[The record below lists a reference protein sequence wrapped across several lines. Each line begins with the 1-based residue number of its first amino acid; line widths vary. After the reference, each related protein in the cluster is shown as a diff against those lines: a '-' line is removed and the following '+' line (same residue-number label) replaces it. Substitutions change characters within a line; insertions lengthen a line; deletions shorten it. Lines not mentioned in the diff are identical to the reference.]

1 MAFMESSFDT
11 DVENAENLGIRQLT
25 QLQQEYPRFA
35 VGVAMENLKQDL
47 VAQERQRQMDNQ
59 PAPQSPDVITQTEQE
74 VMGML
79 AGGGQQPPMPQQGM
93 GISQLPADNMAMP
106 MAAEGGIVGFA
117 GKGPSMVK
125 ETPQMGSVSPKAVD
139 GAEIKKLADLYESLE
154 KSIANTTDPREK
166 SIRAGAL
173 RDLVKQMG
181 NQFPYVMQ
189 YLDSK
194 KGVVQPR
201 TQMAGGGIVALQE
214 GGLLKVGDIVEG
226 GETIVTIIPASRT
239 GTGEDIPVTQ
249 AEYDIYLESNI
260 LPPNRNANRRAN
272 PNALLGLEFDSSKE
286 ITESST
292 PEDILGKR
300 LQQVDE
306 VTGNVF
312 TGEGGLF
319 PELEKIVESD
329 DTWQRKLGKGTVAV
343 GEAGI
348 QGLLKS
354 LGILGADTEYGIRSL
369 GESLGGAGEQLDERT
384 AEQVEAARQQIT
396 ARTQQAI
403 NALEEERNA
412 ISNNPDMF
420 NTEEGKA
427 RLAEIGEEIANQTA
441 GLQAR
446 LDGLTNVPA
455 PTEALTETIT
465 SLPQQGFNLLD
476 SMFEQYE
483 KNVAAGEA
491 AREAERK
498 EALRRDIDAASNE
511 AIESQ
516 RGTLSDDDYKL
527 GQIAQAMFKG
537 QPGGQQSPP
546 PPEGEGSS
554 TETKR
559 SGLDKVLD
567 IASLL
572 GGAAGSSKGY
582 EAQSILNQQRQ
593 DRILEDQQAFELAKQ
608 QALLD
613 QRTEERQLIEDQ
625 RLAIARAGA
634 MADIDLGQ
642 IMLDPA
648 VRQKRE
654 ELIEKHDV
662 FFGGY
667 DEEAVE
673 RELNVFILQLLNQR
687 RQEVGALYDT
697 MQSGGGSATP
707 PVSTEGFGE
716 LRVN

>member
-79 AGGGQQPPMPQQGM
+79 AGGGQQPLMPQQGM

-260 LPPNRNANRRAN
+260 LPPNRNANRTASSEKGI
-272 PNALLGLEFDSSKE
+272 PAALER
-286 ITESST
+286 ST
-292 PEDILGKR
+292 PEDILAKR

-306 VTGNVF
+306 ATGNVF
-312 TGEGGLF
+312 TGEGGLMQ
-319 PELEKIVESD
+319 ELQAIAADPAYDSWWK
-329 DTWQRKLGKGTVAV
+329 QLGASGVAATEAV
-343 GEAGI
+343 G

-354 LGILGADTEYGIRSL
+354 LGILGADAEYL
-369 GESLGGAGEQLDERT
+369 GRGVTDAIVGGGEKLDERT
-384 AEQVEAARQQIT
+384 AEQIEAARQQIT
-396 ARTQQAI
+396 AQTQQAI
-403 NALEEERNA
+403 SALEEERNA

-427 RLAEIGEEIANQTA
+427 RLAEIGEEIANRTA
-441 GLQAR
+441 GLQSR
-446 LDGLTNVPA
+446 LDELANVPV

-498 EALRRDIDAASNE
+498 EALRRDRDAASNE

-527 GQIAQAMFKG
+527 GQIAQAMFQG
-537 QPGGQQSPP
+537 QPGNQQSPP
-546 PPEGEGSS
+546 PPEGGGSS
-554 TETKR
+554 TATKR

-673 RELNVFILQLLNQR
+673 RELNAFILQLLNQR

>member
-1 MAFMESSFDT
+1 MALMEPSFDT

-139 GAEIKKLADLYESLE
+139 SAQIKQFADLYENLE
-154 KSIANTTDPREK
+154 KSIATATDPREK

-173 RDLVKQMG
+173 RDLVQQMG
-181 NQFPYVMQ
+181 DQFIYVKQ

-201 TQMAGGGIVALQE
+201 TQMAGGGIIALQE
-214 GGLLKVGDIVEG
+214 GGLLGQGDYTESGEVIVAMISDGAGNKV
-226 GETIVTIIPASRT
+226 
-239 GTGEDIPVTQ
+239 PVTE
-249 AEYDIYLESNI
+249 AEYNTYLESNT
-260 LPPNRNANRRAN
+260 LPPNRNANRTASSEEGI
-272 PNALLGLEFDSSKE
+272 PAALER
-286 ITESST
+286 ST
-292 PEDILGKR
+292 PGDIRRKR
-300 LQQVDE
+300 LDQVDE
-306 VTGNVF
+306 STGNVF

-319 PELEKIVESD
+319 SDIGEIIESD
-329 DTWQRKLGKGTVAV
+329 DTWQRKVGRGTVAL
-343 GEAGI
+343 GEAGL
-348 QGLLKS
+348 QGLLK
-354 LGILGADTEYGIRSL
+354 T
-369 GESLGGAGEQLDERT
+369 LGGAGIATEYGVRSAAEGVGGAGQQVDLKAGEQI
-384 AEQVEAARQQIT
+384 EAARQQIT
-396 ARTQQAI
+396 AQTQQAI
-403 NALEEERNA
+403 DALEEERNA

-427 RLAEIGEEIANQTA
+427 RLAEIGEEITNRTA
-441 GLQAR
+441 GLQSR
-446 LDGLTNVPA
+446 LDELANTPSFTDIV
-455 PTEALTETIT
+455 T
-465 SLPQQGFNLLD
+465 SLPQEGLSVLD
-476 SMFEQYE
+476 SLFEQYD
-483 KNVAAGEA
+483 KNMAANEA
-491 AREAERK
+491 QRK
-498 EALRRDIDAASNE
+498 EALSEDITRSAQEAQNL

-527 GQIAQAMFKG
+527 GQMAQSIG
-537 QPGGQQSPP
+537 IGPPGSQQPPP
-546 PPEGEGSS
+546 PPEEEGSS

-559 SGLDKVLD
+559 SGLDKILD

-582 EAQSILNQQRQ
+582 EGQSILNQQRQ

-608 QALLD
+608 QQLLD

-654 ELIEKHDV
+654 ELIEKHDEW
-662 FFGGY
+662 FGY

-673 RELNVFILQLLNQR
+673 RELNAFILQLLNQR

-697 MQSGGGSATP
+697 MQSGGGTSSNLP
-707 PVSTEGFGE
+707 PVPPDVTVTRSP
-716 LRVN
+716 

>member
-139 GAEIKKLADLYESLE
+139 SAQIKQFADLYENLE
-154 KSIANTTDPREK
+154 KSIATATDPREK

-181 NQFPYVMQ
+181 DQFIYVKQ

-249 AEYDIYLESNI
+249 AEYNTYLESNT
-260 LPPNRNANRRAN
+260 LPPNRNANRTASSEEGI
-272 PNALLGLEFDSSKE
+272 PAALER
-286 ITESST
+286 ST

-306 VTGNVF
+306 ATGNVF
-312 TGEGGLF
+312 TGEGGLMQ
-319 PELEKIVESD
+319 ELQAIAADPAYDSWWK
-329 DTWQRKLGKGTVAV
+329 QLGASGVAATEAV
-343 GEAGI
+343 G

-354 LGILGADTEYGIRSL
+354 LGILGADAEYLGRGIGDTL
-369 GESLGGAGEQLDERT
+369 VGGGEKLDERT

-396 ARTQQAI
+396 AQTQQAI
-403 NALEEERNA
+403 DALEEERNA

-446 LDGLTNVPA
+446 LEGLTNVPA

-511 AIESQ
+511 AIQSQ

-527 GQIAQAMFKG
+527 GQMAQVMFKG
-537 QPGGQQSPP
+537 QPGSQQPP
-546 PPEGEGSS
+546 SEVEGSS

-559 SGLDKVLD
+559 SGLDKILD

-582 EAQSILNQQRQ
+582 EGQSILNQQRQ

-613 QRTEERQLIEDQ
+613 QRTEERQLIEEQ
-625 RLAIARAGA
+625 RLAIARAGE
-634 MADIDLGQ
+634 MAQIDIGQ

-654 ELIEKHDV
+654 ELIEKHDEW
-662 FFGGY
+662 FGY

-673 RELNVFILQLLNQR
+673 RELNAFILQLLKQR

-697 MQSGGGSATP
+697 MQSGGGTSSALP
-707 PVSTEGFGE
+707 PVPPDVTVTRSP
-716 LRVN
+716 

>member
-1 MAFMESSFDT
+1 MA
-11 DVENAENLGIRQLT
+11 
-25 QLQQEYPRFA
+25 
-35 VGVAMENLKQDL
+35 
-47 VAQERQRQMDNQ
+47 
-59 PAPQSPDVITQTEQE
+59 
-74 VMGML
+74 
-79 AGGGQQPPMPQQGM
+79 
-93 GISQLPADNMAMP
+93 
-106 MAAEGGIVGFA
+106 
-117 GKGPSMVK
+117 
-125 ETPQMGSVSPKAVD
+125 
-139 GAEIKKLADLYESLE
+139 
-154 KSIANTTDPREK
+154 
-166 SIRAGAL
+166 
-173 RDLVKQMG
+173 
-181 NQFPYVMQ
+181 
-189 YLDSK
+189 
-194 KGVVQPR
+194 
-201 TQMAGGGIVALQE
+201 
-214 GGLLKVGDIVEG
+214 
-226 GETIVTIIPASRT
+226 
-239 GTGEDIPVTQ
+239 
-249 AEYDIYLESNI
+249 
-260 LPPNRNANRRAN
+260 
-272 PNALLGLEFDSSKE
+272 
-286 ITESST
+286 
-292 PEDILGKR
+292 KR

-306 VTGNVF
+306 ATGNVF
-312 TGEGGLF
+312 TGEGGLMQ
-319 PELEKIVESD
+319 ELQAIAADPAYDSWWK
-329 DTWQRKLGKGTVAV
+329 QLGASGVAATEAV
-343 GEAGI
+343 G

-354 LGILGADTEYGIRSL
+354 LGILGADAEYL
-369 GESLGGAGEQLDERT
+369 GRGVTDAMVGGGEKLDERT
-384 AEQVEAARQQIT
+384 AEQIEAARQQIT
-396 ARTQQAI
+396 AQTQQAI
-403 NALEEERNA
+403 SALEEERNA

-427 RLAEIGEEIANQTA
+427 RLAEIGEEIANRTA
-441 GLQAR
+441 GLQSR
-446 LDGLTNVPA
+446 LDELANVPV

-527 GQIAQAMFKG
+527 GQIAQAMFQG
-537 QPGGQQSPP
+537 QPGNQQSPP
-546 PPEGEGSS
+546 PPEGGGSS
-554 TETKR
+554 TATKR

-673 RELNVFILQLLNQR
+673 RELNAFILQLLNQR

>member
-139 GAEIKKLADLYESLE
+139 SAQIKQFADLYENLE
-154 KSIANTTDPREK
+154 KSIATATDPREK

-181 NQFPYVMQ
+181 DQFIYVKQ

-249 AEYDIYLESNI
+249 AEYDTYLESNT
-260 LPPNRNANRRAN
+260 LPPNRNANRTASSEEGI
-272 PNALLGLEFDSSKE
+272 PAALER
-286 ITESST
+286 ST

-306 VTGNVF
+306 ATGNVF
-312 TGEGGLF
+312 TGEGGLMQ
-319 PELEKIVESD
+319 ELQAIAADPAYDSWWK
-329 DTWQRKLGKGTVAV
+329 QLGASGVAATEAV
-343 GEAGI
+343 G

-354 LGILGADTEYGIRSL
+354 LGILGADAEYLGRGIGDTL
-369 GESLGGAGEQLDERT
+369 VGGGEKLDERT

-396 ARTQQAI
+396 AQTQQAI
-403 NALEEERNA
+403 DALEEERNA

-446 LDGLTNVPA
+446 LEGLTNVPA

-511 AIESQ
+511 AIQSQ

-527 GQIAQAMFKG
+527 GQMAQAMFKG
-537 QPGGQQSPP
+537 QPGSQQPP
-546 PPEGEGSS
+546 SEVEGSS

-559 SGLDKVLD
+559 SGLDKILD

-582 EAQSILNQQRQ
+582 EGQSILNQQRQ

-613 QRTEERQLIEDQ
+613 QRTEERQLIEEQ
-625 RLAIARAGA
+625 RLAIARAGE
-634 MADIDLGQ
+634 MAQIDIGQ

-654 ELIEKHDV
+654 ELIEKHDEW
-662 FFGGY
+662 FGY

-673 RELNVFILQLLNQR
+673 RELNAFILQLLKQR

-697 MQSGGGSATP
+697 MQSGGGTSSALP
-707 PVSTEGFGE
+707 PVPPDVTVTRSP
-716 LRVN
+716 

>member
-1 MAFMESSFDT
+1 MALMEPSFDT

-139 GAEIKKLADLYESLE
+139 SAQIKQFADLYENLE
-154 KSIANTTDPREK
+154 KSIATATDPREK

-173 RDLVKQMG
+173 RDLIKDMGGQYIYVK
-181 NQFPYVMQ
+181 Q

-201 TQMAGGGIVALQE
+201 TQMAGGGIIALQD

-226 GETIVTIIPASRT
+226 GETIFMILPANRI
-239 GTGEDIPVTQ
+239 GGEDIPLTQ
-249 AEYDIYLESNI
+249 AEYEIYLESNI
-260 LPPNRNANRRAN
+260 LPPNRNANRTASSEEGI
-272 PNALLGLEFDSSKE
+272 PAALER
-286 ITESST
+286 ST
-292 PEDILGKR
+292 PEQILGER
-300 LQQVDE
+300 LGQVDDA
-306 VTGNVF
+306 TGNAI

-319 PELEKIVESD
+319 SDIGEIIESD
-329 DTWQRKLGKGTVAV
+329 DTWQRKVGRGTVAL
-343 GEAGI
+343 GEAGL
-348 QGLLKS
+348 QGLLK
-354 LGILGADTEYGIRSL
+354 T
-369 GESLGGAGEQLDERT
+369 LGGAGAATEYGVRSAAEGVGGAGQQVDLKAGEQI
-384 AEQVEAARQQIT
+384 EAVRQQIT
-396 ARTQQAI
+396 AQTQQAL
-403 NALEEERNA
+403 NALEEEKNA
-412 ISNNPDMF
+412 ISNNPDIF
-420 NTEEGKA
+420 NTEEGQA
-427 RLAEIGEEIANQTA
+427 RLAEIGEEIENQKA

-446 LDGLTNVPA
+446 LDELTNLPP
-455 PTEALTETIT
+455 PTEALTETLT
-465 SLPQQGFNLLD
+465 NLPQQGLSVLD
-476 SMFEQYE
+476 SLFEQYD
-483 KNVAAGEA
+483 KNMAANEA
-491 AREAERK
+491 QRK
-498 EALRRDIDAASNE
+498 EALSEDITRSAQEAQNL

-527 GQIAQAMFKG
+527 GQIAQSIGIG
-537 QPGGQQSPP
+537 QPGSQQPP
-546 PPEGEGSS
+546 SEVEGSS

-559 SGLDKVLD
+559 SGLDKILD

-572 GGAAGSSKGY
+572 GGAAGSSKGF
-582 EAQSILNQQRQ
+582 EGQSILNQQRQ

-608 QALLD
+608 QQLLD

-625 RLAIARAGA
+625 RLAIARAA
-634 MADIDLGQ
+634 EMANVDLGT
-642 IMLDPA
+642 IRMTNSVA
-648 VRQKRE
+648 IAAERE
-654 ELIEKHDV
+654 RLIEEAKKEQL
-662 FFGGY
+662 FGY
-667 DEEAVE
+667 DEAKVE
-673 RELNVFILQLLNQR
+673 MGLNDFILKLLAKER
-687 RQEVGALYDT
+687 ADVGALYDT
-697 MQSGGGSATP
+697 IQSGGGTSSNLLPVP
-707 PVSTEGFGE
+707 PDVTVTESP
-716 LRVN
+716 

>member
-79 AGGGQQPPMPQQGM
+79 AGGGQQPLMPQQGM

-260 LPPNRNANRRAN
+260 LPPNRNANRTASSEKGI
-272 PNALLGLEFDSSKE
+272 PAALER
-286 ITESST
+286 ST
-292 PEDILGKR
+292 PEDILAKR

-306 VTGNVF
+306 ATGNVF
-312 TGEGGLF
+312 TGEGGLMQ
-319 PELEKIVESD
+319 ELQAIAADPAYDSWWK
-329 DTWQRKLGKGTVAV
+329 QLGASGVAATEAV
-343 GEAGI
+343 G
-348 QGLLKS
+348 QGLLKR
-354 LGILGADTEYGIRSL
+354 LGILGADAEYL
-369 GESLGGAGEQLDERT
+369 GRGVTDAIVGGGEKLDERT
-384 AEQVEAARQQIT
+384 AEQIEAARQQIT
-396 ARTQQAI
+396 AQTQQAI
-403 NALEEERNA
+403 SALEEERNA

-427 RLAEIGEEIANQTA
+427 RLAEIGEEIANRTA
-441 GLQAR
+441 GLQSR
-446 LDGLTNVPA
+446 LDELANVPV

-527 GQIAQAMFKG
+527 GQIAQAMFQG
-537 QPGGQQSPP
+537 QPGNQQSPP
-546 PPEGEGSS
+546 PPEGGGSS
-554 TETKR
+554 TATKR

-673 RELNVFILQLLNQR
+673 RELNAFILQLLNQR

>member
-1 MAFMESSFDT
+1 MAFMEPSFDT

-139 GAEIKKLADLYESLE
+139 SAQIKQFADLYENLE
-154 KSIANTTDPREK
+154 KSIATATDPREK

-173 RDLVKQMG
+173 RDLVQQMG
-181 NQFPYVMQ
+181 DQFIYVKQ

-201 TQMAGGGIVALQE
+201 TQMAGGGIIALQE
-214 GGLLKVGDIVEG
+214 GGLLGQGDYTESGEVIVAMISDGAGNKV
-226 GETIVTIIPASRT
+226 
-239 GTGEDIPVTQ
+239 PVTE
-249 AEYDIYLESNI
+249 AEYNTYLESNT
-260 LPPNRNANRRAN
+260 LPPNRNANRTASSEEGI
-272 PNALLGLEFDSSKE
+272 PAALER
-286 ITESST
+286 ST
-292 PEDILGKR
+292 PGDIRRKR
-300 LQQVDE
+300 LDQVDE
-306 VTGNVF
+306 STGNVF

-319 PELEKIVESD
+319 SDIGEIIESD
-329 DTWQRKLGKGTVAV
+329 DTWQRKVGRGTVAL
-343 GEAGI
+343 GEAGL
-348 QGLLKS
+348 QGRLK
-354 LGILGADTEYGIRSL
+354 T
-369 GESLGGAGEQLDERT
+369 LGGAGIATEYGVRSAAEGVGGAGQQVDLKAGEQI
-384 AEQVEAARQQIT
+384 EAARQQIT
-396 ARTQQAI
+396 AQTQQAI

-427 RLAEIGEEIANQTA
+427 RLAEIGEEIANRTA
-441 GLQAR
+441 GLQSR
-446 LDGLTNVPA
+446 LDELANTPSFTDIV
-455 PTEALTETIT
+455 T
-465 SLPQQGFNLLD
+465 SLPQEGLSVLD
-476 SMFEQYE
+476 SLFEQYD
-483 KNVAAGEA
+483 KNMAANEA
-491 AREAERK
+491 QRK
-498 EALRRDIDAASNE
+498 EALSEDITRSAQEAQNL

-527 GQIAQAMFKG
+527 GQIAQSIG
-537 QPGGQQSPP
+537 IGPPGSQQPPP
-546 PPEGEGSS
+546 PPEEEGSS

-559 SGLDKVLD
+559 SGLDKILD

-582 EAQSILNQQRQ
+582 EGQSILNQQRQ

-608 QALLD
+608 QQLLD
-613 QRTEERQLIEDQ
+613 QRTEERQLIEEQ
-625 RLAIARAGA
+625 RLAIARAAA
-634 MADIDLGQ
+634 MANVDLGT
-642 IMLDPA
+642 IRMTNSVA
-648 VRQKRE
+648 IAAERE
-654 ELIEKHDV
+654 RLIDEAKKEQL
-662 FFGGY
+662 FGY
-667 DEEAVE
+667 DEAKVE
-673 RELNVFILQLLNQR
+673 IGLNDFILKLLAKER
-687 RQEVGALYDT
+687 ADVGALYDT

>member
-139 GAEIKKLADLYESLE
+139 SAQIKQFADLYENLE
-154 KSIANTTDPREK
+154 KSIATATDPREK

-181 NQFPYVMQ
+181 DQFIYVKQ

-249 AEYDIYLESNI
+249 AEYNTYLESNT
-260 LPPNRNANRRAN
+260 LPPNRNANRTASSEEGI
-272 PNALLGLEFDSSKE
+272 PAALER
-286 ITESST
+286 ST

-306 VTGNVF
+306 ATGNVF
-312 TGEGGLF
+312 TGEGGLMQ
-319 PELEKIVESD
+319 ELQAIAADPAYDSWWK
-329 DTWQRKLGKGTVAV
+329 QLGASGVAATEAV
-343 GEAGI
+343 G

-354 LGILGADTEYGIRSL
+354 LGILGADAEYLGRGIGDTL
-369 GESLGGAGEQLDERT
+369 VGGGEKLDERT

-396 ARTQQAI
+396 AQTQQAI
-403 NALEEERNA
+403 DALEEERNA

-446 LDGLTNVPA
+446 LEGLTNVPA

-511 AIESQ
+511 AIQSQ

-527 GQIAQAMFKG
+527 GQMAQVMFKG
-537 QPGGQQSPP
+537 QPGSQQPP
-546 PPEGEGSS
+546 SEVEGSS

-559 SGLDKVLD
+559 SGLDKILD

-582 EAQSILNQQRQ
+582 EGQSILNQQRQ

-613 QRTEERQLIEDQ
+613 QRTEERQLIEEQ
-625 RLAIARAGA
+625 RLAIARAGE
-634 MADIDLGQ
+634 MAQIDIGQ

-654 ELIEKHDV
+654 DLIEKHDEW
-662 FFGGY
+662 FGY

-673 RELNVFILQLLNQR
+673 RELNAFILQLLKQR

-697 MQSGGGSATP
+697 MQSGGGTSSALP
-707 PVSTEGFGE
+707 PVPPDVTVTRSP
-716 LRVN
+716 

>member
-139 GAEIKKLADLYESLE
+139 SAQIKQFADLYENLE
-154 KSIANTTDPREK
+154 KSIATATDPREK

-181 NQFPYVMQ
+181 DQFIYVKQ

-249 AEYDIYLESNI
+249 AEYNTYLESNT
-260 LPPNRNANRRAN
+260 LPPNRNANRTASSEEGI
-272 PNALLGLEFDSSKE
+272 PAALER
-286 ITESST
+286 ST

-306 VTGNVF
+306 ATGNVF
-312 TGEGGLF
+312 TGEGGLMQ
-319 PELEKIVESD
+319 ELQAIAADPAYDSWWK
-329 DTWQRKLGKGTVAV
+329 QLGASGVAATEAV
-343 GEAGI
+343 G

-354 LGILGADTEYGIRSL
+354 LGILGADAEYLGRGIGDTL
-369 GESLGGAGEQLDERT
+369 VGGGEKLDERT

-396 ARTQQAI
+396 AQTQQAI
-403 NALEEERNA
+403 DALEEERNA

-446 LDGLTNVPA
+446 LEGLTNVPA

-511 AIESQ
+511 AIQSQ

-527 GQIAQAMFKG
+527 GQMAQAMFKG
-537 QPGGQQSPP
+537 QPGSQQPP
-546 PPEGEGSS
+546 SEVEGSS

-559 SGLDKVLD
+559 SGLDKILD

-582 EAQSILNQQRQ
+582 EGQSILNQQRQ

-613 QRTEERQLIEDQ
+613 QRTEERQLIEEQ
-625 RLAIARAGA
+625 RLAIARAGE
-634 MADIDLGQ
+634 MAQIDIGQ

-654 ELIEKHDV
+654 DLIEKHDEW
-662 FFGGY
+662 FGY

-673 RELNVFILQLLNQR
+673 RELNAFILQLLKQR

-697 MQSGGGSATP
+697 MQSGGGTSSALP
-707 PVSTEGFGE
+707 PVPPDVTVTRSP
-716 LRVN
+716 

>member
-79 AGGGQQPPMPQQGM
+79 AGGGQQPLMPQQGM

-260 LPPNRNANRRAN
+260 LPPNRNANRTASSEKGI
-272 PNALLGLEFDSSKE
+272 PAALER
-286 ITESST
+286 ST
-292 PEDILGKR
+292 PEDILAKR

-306 VTGNVF
+306 ATGIVF
-312 TGEGGLF
+312 TGEGGLMQ
-319 PELEKIVESD
+319 ELQAIAADPAYDSWWK
-329 DTWQRKLGKGTVAV
+329 QLGASGVAATEAV
-343 GEAGI
+343 G

-354 LGILGADTEYGIRSL
+354 LGILGADAEYL
-369 GESLGGAGEQLDERT
+369 GRGVTDAIVGGGEKLDERT
-384 AEQVEAARQQIT
+384 AEQIEAARQQIT
-396 ARTQQAI
+396 AQTQQAI
-403 NALEEERNA
+403 SALEEERNA

-427 RLAEIGEEIANQTA
+427 RLAEIGEEIANRTA
-441 GLQAR
+441 GLQSR
-446 LDGLTNVPA
+446 LDELANVPV
-455 PTEALTETIT
+455 PTEALSETIT

-527 GQIAQAMFKG
+527 GQIAQAMFQG
-537 QPGGQQSPP
+537 QPGNQQSPP
-546 PPEGEGSS
+546 PPEGGGSS
-554 TETKR
+554 TATKR

-673 RELNVFILQLLNQR
+673 RELNAFILQLLNQR

>member
-1 MAFMESSFDT
+1 MEPSFDT

-59 PAPQSPDVITQTEQE
+59 PAPQSPDVITKTEQE

-139 GAEIKKLADLYESLE
+139 SAQIKQFADLYENLE
-154 KSIANTTDPREK
+154 KSIATATDPREK
-166 SIRAGAL
+166 SIRADAL

-181 NQFPYVMQ
+181 DQLPYVMQ

-194 KGVVQPR
+194 QGVVQPR

-214 GGLLKVGDIVEG
+214 GGLLGMHDFTES
-226 GETIVTIIPASRT
+226 GEMIIAMIPDGAGNRV
-239 GTGEDIPVTQ
+239 PVTE
-249 AEYDIYLESNI
+249 AEYNTYLESNT
-260 LPPNRNANRRAN
+260 LPPNRNANRTASSEEGI
-272 PNALLGLEFDSSKE
+272 PAALER
-286 ITESST
+286 ST

-300 LQQVDE
+300 LDQVHE
-306 VTGNVF
+306 ATGNVII
-312 TGEGGLF
+312 GEGGLME
-319 PELEKIVESD
+319 ELQAIAADPAYDSWWK
-329 DTWQRKLGKGTVAV
+329 QLGASGVAATEAV
-343 GEAGI
+343 G

-354 LGILGADTEYGIRSL
+354 LGILGADAEYVGRGITDAIVGG
-369 GESLGGAGEQLDERT
+369 GEKLDERT
-384 AEQVEAARQQIT
+384 AEQVEAAREQIT
-396 ARTQQAI
+396 ARTQQTL

-412 ISNNPDMF
+412 ISSNPDMF

-427 RLAEIGEEIANQTA
+427 RLAEIGQEIENQKA
-441 GLQAR
+441 QFKSR
-446 LDGLTNVPA
+446 MDGLTNVPA

-491 AREAERK
+491 QRK
-498 EALRRDIDAASNE
+498 EALSEDITRSAQEAQNL

-527 GQIAQAMFKG
+527 GQIAQVMFQG
-537 QPGGQQSPP
+537 QPGNQQSPP

-554 TETKR
+554 TATKR
-559 SGLDKVLD
+559 SGLDKILD

-582 EAQSILNQQRQ
+582 EGQSILNQQRQ

-613 QRTEERQLIEDQ
+613 QRAEERQLIEDQ
-625 RLAIARAGA
+625 RLAIARAAA
-634 MADIDLGQ
+634 MADIDLGTIRMTNSAAIQ
-642 IMLDPA
+642 A
-648 VRQKRE
+648 ERE
-654 ELIEKHDV
+654 RLIDEAKKERL
-662 FFGGY
+662 FGY
-667 DEEAVE
+667 DEAKVE
-673 RELNVFILQLLNQR
+673 IGLNDFILKLLAKER
-687 RQEVGALYDT
+687 ADVGALYDT
-697 MQSGGGSATP
+697 IQSGGGTSSGLP
-707 PVSTEGFGE
+707 PVPSDVTVT
-716 LRVN
+716 RSP

>member
-139 GAEIKKLADLYESLE
+139 SAQIKQFADLYENLE
-154 KSIANTTDPREK
+154 KSIATATDPREK

-181 NQFPYVMQ
+181 DQFIYVKQ

-249 AEYDIYLESNI
+249 AEYNTYLESNT
-260 LPPNRNANRRAN
+260 LPPNRNANRTASSEEGI
-272 PNALLGLEFDSSKE
+272 PAALER
-286 ITESST
+286 ST

-306 VTGNVF
+306 ATGNVF
-312 TGEGGLF
+312 TGEGGLMQ
-319 PELEKIVESD
+319 ELQAIAADPAYDSWWK
-329 DTWQRKLGKGTVAV
+329 QLGASGVAATEAV
-343 GEAGI
+343 G

-354 LGILGADTEYGIRSL
+354 LGILGADAEYLGRGIGDTL
-369 GESLGGAGEQLDERT
+369 VGGGEKLDERT

-396 ARTQQAI
+396 AQTQQAI
-403 NALEEERNA
+403 DALEEERNA

-446 LDGLTNVPA
+446 LEGLTNVPA

-511 AIESQ
+511 AIQSQ

-527 GQIAQAMFKG
+527 GQMAQAMFKG
-537 QPGGQQSPP
+537 QPGSQQPP
-546 PPEGEGSS
+546 SEVEGSS

-559 SGLDKVLD
+559 SGLDKILD

-582 EAQSILNQQRQ
+582 EGQSILNQQRQ

-613 QRTEERQLIEDQ
+613 QRTEERQLIEEQ
-625 RLAIARAGA
+625 RLAIARAGE
-634 MADIDLGQ
+634 MAQIDIGQ

-654 ELIEKHDV
+654 ELIEKHDEW
-662 FFGGY
+662 FGY

-673 RELNVFILQLLNQR
+673 RELNAFILQLLKQR

-697 MQSGGGSATP
+697 MQSGGGTSSALP
-707 PVSTEGFGE
+707 PVPPDVTVTRSP
-716 LRVN
+716 